1 MGVGEHVSYRY
12 NNYSL
17 SNCEEASWSKIM
29 VPVSREMVGLLV
41 PKGLSQ
47 GPCSKLQ
54 LQSIEIQGRLP
65 KLSLHV

>member
-1 MGVGEHVSYRY
+1 MRVGERVSYRY

-29 VPVSREMVGLLV
+29 APVSREMVGLFV
-41 PKGLSQ
+41 PKGLLQ

-54 LQSIEIQGRLP
+54 LQSVEIQARVP